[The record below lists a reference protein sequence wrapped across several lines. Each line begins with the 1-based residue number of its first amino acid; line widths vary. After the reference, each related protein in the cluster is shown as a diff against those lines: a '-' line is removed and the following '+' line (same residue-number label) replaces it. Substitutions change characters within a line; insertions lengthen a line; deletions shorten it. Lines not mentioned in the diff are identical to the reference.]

1 VSHPVSLISG
11 APEMSLL
18 SWTIEPAVVVP
29 VVAAATLYV
38 RGWATLT
45 RRMPERFGA
54 GGLIAV
60 MAGLATV
67 VVALSS
73 PLDALGHQLLLA
85 HMIQH
90 LLMMAVAPPLL
101 WLGAPVAPM
110 LLGLPRPIRRTVAV
124 ALGSTPLRQLTHVLA
139 DPRVSWVAF
148 VIVFWAWHIPA
159 LYDRGLGSDS
169 WHHVQ
174 HACFFATALLFWRP
188 VILPW
193 PARSSWPRW
202 AMIPYLAL
210 AELQNS
216 TLAAILTFAD
226 RVIYPAYEIVPRRWD
241 ISALEDQSIAG
252 VIMWVPGSLAFLLPM
267 LWLIVTAIAT
277 SASDRVGPPPLAAE
291 TVGSGSR
298 ADEVTLEGGRHSR
311 G

>member
-1 VSHPVSLISG
+1 MSHPVSLASG
-11 APEMSLL
+11 AAPDLSLL
-18 SWTIEPAVVVP
+18 SWTIEPAVVIP
-29 VVAAATLYV
+29 VAVAATLYV
-38 RGWATLT
+38 RGWATLA

-54 GGLIAV
+54 GRLITA
-60 MAGLATV
+60 MTGLATV
-67 VVALSS
+67 IVALSS

-90 LLMMAVAPPLL
+90 FLLMAVAPPLL
-101 WLGAPVAPM
+101 WMGAPVAPM
-110 LLGLPRPIRRTVAV
+110 LLGLPRPIRRRVAI
-124 ALGSTPLRQLTHVLA
+124 ALASRPLRPLTHVLA
-139 DPRVSWVAF
+139 DPRVSWAAF
-148 VIVFWAWHIPA
+148 VIAFWVWHIPA
-159 LYDRGLGSDS
+159 LYDRSLGSDS

-174 HACFFATALLFWRP
+174 HACFFATAVLFWRP

-226 RVIYPAYEIVPRRWD
+226 RVIYPAYETLPRRWD
-241 ISALEDQSIAG
+241 ITALEDQSIAG

-267 LWLIVTAIAT
+267 LWLIVTAVVA
-277 SASDRVGPPPLAAE
+277 SASDRVGA
-291 TVGSGSR
+291 R
-298 ADEVTLEGGRHSR
+298 AR
-311 G
+311 

>member
-1 VSHPVSLISG
+1 VSHPISLTSG
-11 APEMSLL
+11 AAPEVSFLA
-18 SWTIEPAVVVP
+18 WTIEPAVVIP

-38 RGWATLT
+38 RGWATLA

-54 GGLIAV
+54 GRLIAV

-67 VVALSS
+67 IVALSS

-90 LLMMAVAPPLL
+90 FLLMAVAPPLL
-101 WLGAPVAPM
+101 WMGAPVAPM
-110 LLGLPRPIRRTVAV
+110 LLGLPRPIRRRVAI
-124 ALGSTPLRQLTHVLA
+124 ALASRPLRRLTHLLA
-139 DPRVSWVAF
+139 DPRMAWAAF
-148 VIVFWAWHIPA
+148 VIAFWGWHIPA
-159 LYDRGLGSDS
+159 LYDLGLGSDP

-226 RVIYPAYEIVPRRWD
+226 RVIYPAYETLPRQWT
-241 ISALEDQSIAG
+241 ITALEDQSIAG
-252 VIMWVPGSLAFLLPM
+252 VIMWVPGSLAFVLPM
-267 LWLIVTAIAT
+267 LWLIVTAVVA
-277 SASDRVGPPPLAAE
+277 SPSDRVGA
-291 TVGSGSR
+291 R
-298 ADEVTLEGGRHSR
+298 AR
-311 G
+311 

>member
-1 VSHPVSLISG
+1 VSHPAEV
-11 APEMSLL
+11 AVL
-18 SWTIEPAVVVP
+18 SWTVEPAVIVP
-29 VVAAATLYV
+29 VVVAATLYV
-38 RGWATLT
+38 RGWATLA
-45 RRMPERFGA
+45 RRMPERFGR
-54 GGLIAV
+54 GRLIAV
-60 MAGLATV
+60 MAGLGTV
-67 VVALSS
+67 IVALSS
-73 PLDALGHQLLLA
+73 PLDVLGHQLLLA

-90 LLMMAVAPPLL
+90 VLLMAVAPPLL

-110 LLGLPRPIRRTVAV
+110 LLGLPRPIRRTVAI
-124 ALGSTPLRQLTHVLA
+124 ALAARPLRRLTHVLG
-139 DPRVSWVAF
+139 DPRVGWIVF
-148 VIVFWAWHIPA
+148 VIAFWAWHVPA
-159 LYDRGLGSDS
+159 LYALGLGSDP

-226 RVIYPAYEIVPRRWD
+226 HVIYPAYGAVPRRWD

-252 VIMWVPGSLAFLLPM
+252 VIMWVPGSLTFLLPI
-267 LWLIVTAIAT
+267 LWLTVAAIAT
-277 SASDRVGPPPLAAE
+277 SASDRSEAPRLAVE
-291 TVGSGSR
+291 T
-298 ADEVTLEGGRHSR
+298 RHQ
-311 G
+311 GHP

>member
-1 VSHPVSLISG
+1 MSHPISLASG
-11 APEMSLL
+11 AAPDLSLL
-18 SWTIEPAVVVP
+18 SWTFEPAVVIP
-29 VVAAATLYV
+29 VAAAATLYV
-38 RGWATLT
+38 RGWVTLAH
-45 RRMPERFGA
+45 RMPERFGA
-54 GGLIAV
+54 GRLTGM
-60 MAGLATV
+60 MAALATV
-67 VVALSS
+67 IVALSS

-90 LLMMAVAPPLL
+90 LLLMAVAPPLL
-101 WLGAPVAPM
+101 WMGAPVAPM
-110 LLGLPRPIRRTVAV
+110 LLGLPRPIRRRVAI
-124 ALGSTPLRQLTHVLA
+124 ALASRPLRQLTHLLA

-148 VIVFWAWHIPA
+148 VIAFWTWHIPA
-159 LYDRGLGSDS
+159 LYGLGLGSDS

-226 RVIYPAYEIVPRRWD
+226 RVIYVAYETVPRRWD
-241 ISALEDQSIAG
+241 ITALEDQSIAG

-267 LWLIVTAIAT
+267 LWLIVTAVVA
-277 SASDRVGPPPLAAE
+277 SASDRVGA
-291 TVGSGSR
+291 R
-298 ADEVTLEGGRHSR
+298 AR
-311 G
+311 

>member
-1 VSHPVSLISG
+1 
-11 APEMSLL
+11 
-18 SWTIEPAVVVP
+18 

-38 RGWATLT
+38 RGWATLA

-54 GGLIAV
+54 GRLIAM

-90 LLMMAVAPPLL
+90 LLLMAVAPPLL
-101 WLGAPVAPM
+101 WMGAPVAPM
-110 LLGLPRPIRRTVAV
+110 LLGLPRPIRRTVAIGL
-124 ALGSTPLRQLTHVLA
+124 ASKPLRQLTHVLT
-139 DPRVSWVAF
+139 DPRVSWIAF
-148 VIVFWAWHIPA
+148 VIAFWAWHIPA

-193 PARSSWPRW
+193 PARSPWPRW

-226 RVIYPAYEIVPRRWD
+226 RVIYPAYETVPRRWD
-241 ISALEDQSIAG
+241 IAALEDQSIAG

-267 LWLIVTAIAT
+267 LWLIVTAIAA
-277 SASDRVGPPPLAAE
+277 SASDRVGAPQTRE
-291 TVGSGSR
+291 R
-298 ADEVTLEGGRHSR
+298 AHQR
-311 G
+311 

>member
-1 VSHPVSLISG
+1 MGAGVSAGQDRLTPDSRPVSHPVSLASG
-11 APEMSLL
+11 AADLSLL
-18 SWTIEPAVVVP
+18 SWTFEPAVVIP

-38 RGWATLT
+38 RGWQTLA

-54 GGLIAV
+54 GRLITV

-67 VVALSS
+67 IVALSS
-73 PLDALGHQLLLA
+73 PLDALAHQLLLA

-90 LLMMAVAPPLL
+90 LLLMAVAPPLL
-101 WLGAPVAPM
+101 WMGAPVAPM
-110 LLGLPRPIRRTVAV
+110 LLGLPRPLRRRVAI
-124 ALGSTPLRQLTHVLA
+124 ALASRPLRRLTHLLA
-139 DPRVSWVAF
+139 DARVSWAAF
-148 VIVFWAWHIPA
+148 VIAFWVWHIPA
-159 LYDRGLGSDS
+159 LYDRSLGSDS

-193 PARSSWPRW
+193 PARSSWSRW

-226 RVIYPAYEIVPRRWD
+226 RVIYPAYETLPRQWN
-241 ISALEDQSIAG
+241 ITALEDQSIAG
-252 VIMWVPGSLAFLLPM
+252 VIMWVPGSLAFVLPM
-267 LWLIVTAIAT
+267 LWLIVTAVVA
-277 SASDRVGPPPLAAE
+277 SPSDRVGA
-291 TVGSGSR
+291 R
-298 ADEVTLEGGRHSR
+298 AR
-311 G
+311 

>member
-1 VSHPVSLISG
+1 MSHPVSLISAA
-11 APEMSLL
+11 APEISLL
-18 SWTIEPAVVVP
+18 SWTLEPVVVVP
-29 VVAAATLYV
+29 VVVVATLYV
-38 RGWATLT
+38 RGWATLA

-54 GGLIAV
+54 GRLIAV

-67 VVALSS
+67 VVALGS

-90 LLMMAVAPPLL
+90 LLLMAVAPPLL
-101 WLGAPVAPM
+101 WMGAPVAPL
-110 LLGLPRPIRRTVAV
+110 LLGLPRPIRRTVAI
-124 ALGSTPLRQLTHVLA
+124 ALASKPLRRLTRVLA
-139 DPRVSWVAF
+139 DPRVGWVAF
-148 VIVFWAWHIPA
+148 VIAFWAWHIPA
-159 LYDRGLGSDS
+159 LYDLGLGSDS

-174 HACFFATALLFWRP
+174 HTCFFATALLFWRP

-216 TLAAILTFAD
+216 ALAAILTFAD
-226 RVIYPAYEIVPRRWD
+226 RVIYPAYETLPRRWD
-241 ISALEDQSIAG
+241 IAALEDQSIAG

-267 LWLIVTAIAT
+267 LWLIVTA
-277 SASDRVGPPPLAAE
+277 SAASAPDRG
-291 TVGSGSR
+291 R
-298 ADEVTLEGGRHSR
+298 APQTRERAHQR
-311 G
+311 

>member
-1 VSHPVSLISG
+1 
-11 APEMSLL
+11 
-18 SWTIEPAVVVP
+18 VVVP
-29 VVAAATLYV
+29 VVIAATLYV
-38 RGWATLT
+38 RGWVTLA
-45 RRMPERFGA
+45 RRMPERFGR
-54 GGLIAV
+54 GRLIAA

-67 VVALSS
+67 IVALSS

-85 HMIQH
+85 HMVQH
-90 LLMMAVAPPLL
+90 LLLMAVVPPVL

-110 LLGLPRPIRRTVAV
+110 LLGLPRPIRRMVAI
-124 ALGSTPLRQLTHVLA
+124 ALGARPLRRLTHVLG
-139 DPRVSWVAF
+139 DPRLGWVVF
-148 VIVFWAWHIPA
+148 VIAFWAWHIPA
-159 LYDRGLGSDS
+159 LYERSLGSDS

-226 RVIYPAYEIVPRRWD
+226 RVIYPAYETFPRRWD
-241 ISALEDQSIAG
+241 ISAIEDQSIAG
-252 VIMWVPGSLAFLLPM
+252 VIMWVPGSVAFLLPM
-267 LWLIVTAIAT
+267 LWLIVAAIAT
-277 SASDRVGPPPLAAE
+277 SASGRPAAPRLTVE
-291 TVGSGSR
+291 T
-298 ADEVTLEGGRHSR
+298 RHR
-311 G
+311 GHP